1 MSKLHLTLY
10 KCYSVG
16 FFTSYSLQVT
26 ENPIIDP
33 ENTTELNLR
42 YTSASIEVQKEEYA
56 YSFLTLVSDIGG
68 VLGMFI
74 GFNFL
79 MIWDWTCIALTRSL
93 THFKIPI
100 LPEKAAPNL

>member
-1 MSKLHLTLY
+1 M
-10 KCYSVG
+10 
-16 FFTSYSLQVT
+16 T

-42 YTSASIEVQKEEYA
+42 YTSASVEVQKEEYA
-56 YSFLTLVSDIGG
+56 YSFLTLVADIGG

-79 MIWDWTCIALTRSL
+79 MVWGWIFSFCSTLTRR
-93 THFKIPI
+93 KNI
-100 LPEKAAPNL
+100 LNEMNPN

>member
-1 MSKLHLTLY
+1 MSKLHFTLY

-56 YSFLTLVSDIGG
+56 YSFLTLVADIGG

-79 MIWDWTCIALTRSL
+79 MIWEFILICINKLQYQVIKQKNKSN
-93 THFKIPI
+93 I
-100 LPEKAAPNL
+100 